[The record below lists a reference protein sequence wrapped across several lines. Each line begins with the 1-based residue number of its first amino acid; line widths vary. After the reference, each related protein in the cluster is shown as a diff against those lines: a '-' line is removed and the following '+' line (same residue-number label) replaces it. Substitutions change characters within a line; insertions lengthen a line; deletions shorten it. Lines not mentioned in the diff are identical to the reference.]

1 MIWWSILVGFLV
13 ALILVPVVRKFAFA
27 IGAVDVPRQRHMH
40 KKTTATLGGV
50 AFFLG
55 FTAGVIFLPIDW
67 MEFLPV
73 YVGGLIIVSLGII
86 DDIIELAPRYK
97 LLGQIASALC
107 VTVWGHISIGFIN
120 IPFYGQLEFGVL
132 GIPISILWIV
142 AIINALN
149 LIDGLDGLAGGVS
162 FIALMTIAGMAILL
176 KDTFVAPIAFVLAA
190 AILGFLIF
198 NFPPASIFMGDTGA
212 QFLGYMIAVLSLM
225 GFKNVT
231 FISLLVPII
240 ILGVPLSDTFFAIIR
255 RWKAKVPISMADRS
269 HLHHRLMA
277 LGFTPRQTVLLIYAM
292 ALLFSM
298 TGFVFSFSTTWG
310 AAILLILLLISVEVI
325 VEFIGLVGENY
336 RPILQLL
343 QKIHRKRR

>member
-1 MIWWSILVGFLV
+1 
-13 ALILVPVVRKFAFA
+13 
-27 IGAVDVPRQRHMH
+27 
-40 KKTTATLGGV
+40 
-50 AFFLG
+50 
-55 FTAGVIFLPIDW
+55 

-73 YVGGLIIVSLGII
+73 YVGGLIIVILGII

-97 LLGQIASALC
+97 LLGQIAAALC

-120 IPFYGQLEFGVL
+120 IPFYGQLEFGVF

-190 AILGFLIF
+190 AVLGFLIF

-240 ILGVPLSDTFFAIIR
+240 ILGVPLSDTFFCDYPKMESKSSDFHGRQIAS
-255 RWKAKVPISMADRS
+255 ASSTDGV
-269 HLHHRLMA
+269 RLYTA
-277 LGFTPRQTVLLIYAM
+277 
-292 ALLFSM
+292 SN
-298 TGFVFSFSTTWG
+298 G
-310 AAILLILLLISVEVI
+310 AADLCDGIAVFNDWLRILVFDYLGRGYFVDLIAYKCRGDRGIYWFGWGKLSADTAVVAED
-325 VEFIGLVGENY
+325 
-336 RPILQLL
+336 PS
-343 QKIHRKRR
+343 